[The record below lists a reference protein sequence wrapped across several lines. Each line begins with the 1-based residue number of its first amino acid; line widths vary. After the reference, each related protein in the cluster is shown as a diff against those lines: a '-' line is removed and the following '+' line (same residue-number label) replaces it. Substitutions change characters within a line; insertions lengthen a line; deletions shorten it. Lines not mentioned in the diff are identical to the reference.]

1 MYWIFYFPKTCSSKP
16 TLFSPNNIIAVAEDK
31 FYVTN
36 FASSSNAILLNMEL
50 SLKLPFGSVLF
61 YNGNQFVQA
70 VTNLKAPNGIGLS
83 PNKQ

>member
-1 MYWIFYFPKTCSSKP
+1 
-16 TLFSPNNIIAVAEDK
+16 
-31 FYVTN
+31 
-36 FASSSNAILLNMEL
+36 MEL